1 MATRAAIDA
10 SITSRL
16 DADHL
21 LLGMA
26 VRMDFDTDEI
36 RVWTGVG
43 ELTINSL
50 VYTGAGT
57 LLSISDVE
65 DTAELKSAGVS
76 LTLSGMD
83 QTVLSY
89 ALAENYLNRPIT
101 IYLVFT
107 DGGSNDLAGA
117 MTSFVGRMISMTITD
132 DPNGS
137 TVALQAENRLIDLSR
152 PSNLRYTNAS
162 QQYISAGDTAFRYV
176 AQMED
181 LEIVWGKEG
190 TGGSAGL
197 SNFNSNGSNKWF

>member
-1 MATRAAIDA
+1 MATRAGIDA

-57 LLSISDVE
+57 LLSISDIE
-65 DTAELKSAGVS
+65 DTAELKSAGVN

-117 MTSFVGRMISMTITD
+117 MVSFVGRMISMTITD

-137 TVALQAENRLIDLSR
+137 TIALQAENRLIDLSR

>member
-1 MATRAAIDA
+1 MATRAGIDA

-21 LLGMA
+21 VLGMA

-36 RVWTGVG
+36 RVWTGLG
-43 ELTINSL
+43 DLTINSL
-50 VYTGAGT
+50 AYTGAGT
-57 LLSISDVE
+57 LLSISDIE
-65 DTAELKSAGVS
+65 DGSELKSSGVS
-76 LTLSGMD
+76 LSLSGMD
-83 QTVLSY
+83 TTVLSY
-89 ALAENYLNRPIT
+89 ALSENYINRPIY
-101 IYLVFT
+101 IYLVLT
-107 DGGSNDLAGA
+107 DGGSNELAGA
-117 MTSFVGRMISMTITD
+117 MTSFVGRMISMTIAD

-137 TVALQAENRLIDLSR
+137 TIQLSAENRLLDLNR

-162 QQYISAGDTAFRYV
+162 QQYVSAGDTAFRYV

-197 SNFNSNGSNKWF
+197 SNFNANGSNKWF